1 MSDHCRSG
9 GEAPPEPA
17 SAAIDDRDVA
27 RRLSA
32 VTDPESLRNRLRRI
46 EGQVRGLQRM
56 VGEGRYCVDILV
68 QVAAVKAALDAVA
81 LSLLD
86 GHVRGCVRNAIA
98 EGGGDAAVEELIQ
111 AISRYLRQP

>member
-1 MSDHCRSG
+1 MSDHCGHG
-9 GEAPPEPA
+9 GGAPPEPVSEA
-17 SAAIDDRDVA
+17 NENGDVT

-32 VTDPESLRNRLRRI
+32 ATDAEHLRNRLRRI

-86 GHVRGCVRNAIA
+86 GHVRGCVRNALA
-98 EGGGDAAVEELIQ
+98 EGGGDAAVEELVQ